1 MHGKLEKCRNL
12 NLINSRRPSFGDQ
25 VNVTFMLQPVQ
36 WILNSFYILHILSSK
51 TNLKEFHIWHR
62 QLTV

>member
-12 NLINSRRPSFGDQ
+12 NLINSRRSSFGDQ
-25 VNVTFMLQPVQ
+25 VNVTFKLQPVQ
-36 WILNSFYILHILSSK
+36 WILNSFYILHILSNK
-51 TNLKEFHIWHR
+51 TTLKEFHIWHR